1 LTVADLKSGK
11 KARIKTI
18 DFAHPSSFRIM
29 EYGFTPGQEIEI
41 INKAFLGDPLSVSLR
56 GTLIAIRK
64 ADARC
69 IEVDNEE

>member
-1 LTVADLKSGK
+1 MTVADLKSGK

-18 DFAHPSSFRIM
+18 DFTHPSSFRIM